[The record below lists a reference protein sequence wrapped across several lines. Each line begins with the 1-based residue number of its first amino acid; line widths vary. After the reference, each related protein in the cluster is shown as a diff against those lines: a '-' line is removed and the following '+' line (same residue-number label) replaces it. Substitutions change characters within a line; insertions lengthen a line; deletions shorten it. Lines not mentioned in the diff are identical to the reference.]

1 MVLEITINGRC
12 LEVPDDITIL
22 EAARLHDI
30 YIPSLCYEKRLSPSP
45 HPCNL
50 CLVEIEGQEGLVRAC
65 ETKVSPGIKILTHTK
80 RVKER
85 RKHRLEELISNH
97 YGDCK
102 APCSAACPGGI
113 NVQGYI
119 AHIAKGEFL
128 AALKLIKEKNP
139 LPLSVGRVCPRFC
152 EPRCRRVLVDQPIA
166 INALKRFV
174 ADWAL
179 SYGEP
184 EPERKPPTGKRVA
197 VIGGGPAG
205 LSAAYYLSLSG
216 HEVTIFEAEEE
227 PGGMLRWGIP
237 NFRLPKN
244 ILKREIQSI
253 INLGIHLKLGKRWGK
268 DFNLQSL
275 FDEGYNAIFLAIG
288 SSKERPLDIEGQE
301 EAIPGLK
308 FLKLFNKG
316 MPPRIGKEVLIIGGG
331 YVAIDIARIC
341 RRLGA
346 SVKLIYPR
354 SRMEMLAHQRE
365 IIEAEKEGVDLFLM
379 TMPLRIDRVGNRL
392 EVEISRTVLSEP
404 NKRGIRHPIPMPGTQ
419 QIIRVDTLISALG
432 QRADTAFM
440 SYGELEA
447 RIKTSPSGQI
457 KVHPTT
463 QATNIEG
470 VWAGGDFVSGPRTVI
485 QAIAAGRRAAE
496 SIDLYLQGKKKSL
509 VFISA
514 RFNFT
519 RGRRL
524 EDVDVSFYQDFPIK
538 PREQIPVRDLNLRL
552 EDFDE
557 IELGYTP
564 GMAIREAKRCLK
576 CGCLGFHKCEFRE
589 ILIKEKVP
597 IKEPLEKAVYEVR
610 EDHPFIVLDPNKCV
624 RCFRCVR
631 VCNFDGIKLEI
642 RKLDNGREEV
652 QLEFTKKC
660 VSCGA
665 CVDICPTGALTK
677 KICNVP
683 RSSTEGKKINSVCTY
698 CGTGCNIQ
706 IIVKNNAILEI
717 TADPQRPPNYGNLC
731 LKGRFGFTFYQSHER
746 LTKPLVREY
755 LDEAFREVSW
765 DEALDFV
772 AERMG
777 YLAKKYGPETLG
789 VLSSSRCT
797 NEENYLAQKLAR
809 AVIGTNNVDN
819 CARVC
824 HAPSVAGLAS
834 TLGSGAASATFE
846 AISET
851 DVILIC
857 GANPTEAHPVVG
869 QKILQAIQ
877 KGTKLIV
884 IDPRRT
890 YLAARADIWLPL
902 KPGTN
907 VPLISGLLRVIIEE
921 KLYDKDFINEFT
933 DNFEALRSYILTECP
948 LERVERITGV
958 PRVYIEQAARLY
970 AKADRALILYGLGVT
985 EHRSGTYGV
994 MSLANLVL
1002 ACGHVG
1008 KPGTGII
1015 PLRGQNNVQ
1024 GACDLGTL
1032 PYTYPGYQPLSE
1044 ETLEKF
1050 EKAWG
1055 VKLPSWPGLMEPQMY
1070 DEALRGNFKGL
1081 YIIGYDVAQVHA
1093 NLKRIWK
1100 ALSNMDLIV
1109 VQDIFFPIT
1118 GKFAHVVLPAA
1129 SMYEKDGT
1137 VTNGERRIMRIREA
1151 VPPPP
1156 DAWPDWK
1163 IICELSKRLGYEMD
1177 YQDPEDI
1184 FEEMRH
1190 LMPIYAGATYERIDS
1205 SEICWPVLDEKH
1217 PGTKILYADGFPKGK
1232 ASFGVPRPW
1241 PSEEEADRDFPIIL
1255 ITGRRLYHYNCG
1267 SMTTRSEGFFEVCP
1281 EERIEINP
1289 KDALVLGIKDGDM
1302 VRVASRRGEIEIR
1315 ARITSKVQPGQA
1327 FISFHFK
1334 DKLANLLTSSGLDT
1348 KTMTPEYKVTAVRI
1362 QPL

>member
-1 MVLEITINGRC
+1 MEIIINNCRF
-12 LEVPDDITIL
+12 EVPEGITIL
-22 EAARLHDI
+22 EAAKLHDI
-30 YIPSLCYEKRLSPSP
+30 YIPSLCYEERLSPPS
-45 HPCNL
+45 HPCDLCVVEVEGKTNL
-50 CLVEIEGQEGLVRAC
+50 LRAC
-65 ETKVSPGIKILTHTK
+65 ETKVSPGMKIWTNTE
-80 RVKER
+80 RVKGIR
-85 RKHRLEELISNH
+85 RKRLEELISKH

-179 SYGEP
+179 VHGEP
-184 EPERKPPTGKRVA
+184 EPEKQPPTGKRVA
-197 VIGGGPAG
+197 IIGGGPAG
-205 LSAAYYLSLSG
+205 LSAAYYLTLFG
-216 HEVTIFEAEEE
+216 HDVTIFEAEEE
-227 PGGMLRWGIP
+227 PGGMLRWAIP
-237 NFRLPKN
+237 NFRLPKD

-253 INLGIHLKLGKRWGK
+253 INLGVHLKLGKRWGK
-268 DFNLQSL
+268 DFNLKSL
-275 FDEGYNAIFLAIG
+275 FDQGYSAIFLAIG
-288 SSKERPLDIEGQE
+288 SLKERPLDIEGHE
-301 EAIPGLK
+301 EAIPALK
-308 FLKLFNKG
+308 FLKLVNKG
-316 MPPRIGKEVLIIGGG
+316 TPPRIGKEVLIIGGG
-331 YVAIDIARIC
+331 DAAIDTARVC

-346 SVKLIYPR
+346 EVKLIYPR
-354 SRMEMLAHQRE
+354 SRMEMPAHQRE

-379 TMPLRIDRVGNRL
+379 AMPLRIERIGNRL
-392 EVEISRTVLSEP
+392 EVEVSRTILSEP
-404 NKRGIRHPIPMPGTQ
+404 NERGIRHPVPMPGTQ
-419 QIIRVDTLISALG
+419 QILRVDTVISALG
-432 QRADTAFM
+432 QTPDNTFR

-447 RIKTSPSGQI
+447 KLNTSSGGQI
-457 KVHPTT
+457 KANPTT

-485 QAIAAGRRAAE
+485 QAVAAGRRAAE
-496 SIDLYLQGKKKSL
+496 SIDLYLRGEKKTS
-509 VFISA
+509 VFVSS

-519 RGRRL
+519 RGRKL
-524 EDVDVSFYQDFPIK
+524 EDVHVSFYQGFPIK
-538 PREQIPVRDLNLRL
+538 PREQMPVRDPDSRI

-564 GMAIREAKRCLK
+564 DMAIREAKRCLK
-576 CGCLGFHKCEFRE
+576 CGCLGFHKCSFRE
-589 ILIKEKVP
+589 ILIKENVP
-597 IKEPLEKAVYEVR
+597 VKNPLKKAIYEVR

-631 VCNFDGIKLEI
+631 VCDFDGIKLEVI
-642 RKLDNGREEV
+642 ELGNGIEEI
-652 QLEFTKKC
+652 QLEFTEKC

-677 KICNVP
+677 KTSTIP
-683 RSSTEGKKINSVCTY
+683 RLSSEGKKINSVCTY

-706 IIVKNNAILEI
+706 IIVKNNTILEI
-717 TADPQRPPNYGNLC
+717 TADPKRPPNYGNLC
-731 LKGRFGFTFYQSHER
+731 VKGRFGFTFYQSPER
-746 LTKPLVREY
+746 LKKPLLREDR
-755 LDEAFREVSW
+755 DEAFREVSW

-772 AERMG
+772 AKRIRELVNR
-777 YLAKKYGPETLG
+777 YGPETFG

-797 NEENYLAQKLAR
+797 NEENYLAQKFAR

-824 HAPSVAGLAS
+824 HAPSVAGLAT
-834 TLGSGAASATFE
+834 TLGSGAASTTFE
-846 AISET
+846 TISEA

-869 QKILQAIQ
+869 QKILRAIQ
-877 KGTKLIV
+877 KGTKLII

-890 YLAARADIWLPL
+890 YLAARADLWLPL

-921 KLYDKDFINEFT
+921 KLYNEDFINEFT
-933 DNFEALRSYILTECP
+933 ENFEALKHHILTEWP
-948 LERVERITGV
+948 IERVERITGV

-970 AKADRALILYGLGVT
+970 ARASRALILYGLGVT
-985 EHRSGTYGV
+985 EHRSGTYSV
-994 MSLANLVL
+994 MSLANLML

-1008 KPGTGII
+1008 KPGTGIM

-1032 PYTYPGYQPLSE
+1032 PYTYPGYQPLCD
-1044 ETLEKF
+1044 ETLKKF
-1050 EKAWG
+1050 EEAWG
-1055 VKLPSWPGLMEPQMY
+1055 VKLPSRPGLMEPQMY

-1081 YIIGYDVAQVHA
+1081 YIFGYDVAQVHS
-1093 NLKRIWK
+1093 NLKHVWK
-1100 ALSNMDLIV
+1100 ALSNMDFIV
-1109 VQDIFFPIT
+1109 VQDIFFPLT

-1137 VTNGERRIMRIREA
+1137 ITNGERRILRIRQA
-1151 VPPPP
+1151 VSPPP

-1177 YQDPEDI
+1177 YKDPEEI
-1184 FEEMRH
+1184 FEEMRR

-1205 SEICWPVLDEKH
+1205 SDICWPVLDETH
-1217 PGTKILYADGFPKGK
+1217 PGTKILYTNGFPRGK

-1241 PSEEEADRDFPIIL
+1241 PSEEEADKEFPIIL

-1281 EERIEINP
+1281 EERIDINP

-1302 VRVASRRGEIEIR
+1302 VRVVSRRGEIEIK
-1315 ARITSKVQPGQA
+1315 ARITNQVQPGQA
-1327 FISFHFK
+1327 FMSFHFK
-1334 DKLANLLTSSGLDT
+1334 NKLTNLLTSSGLDI